1 MNTNLATIIVEESD
15 CVKNIGT
22 DIGIASDK
30 TDEKEKQ
37 DIQTQP
43 VREIDVG
50 ITEYISKHEGFHG
63 VIKQRYTN

>member
-1 MNTNLATIIVEESD
+1 MNPNSATIIVEESD
-15 CVKNIGT
+15 CVKTIGT
-22 DIGIASDK
+22 DNGIASYK